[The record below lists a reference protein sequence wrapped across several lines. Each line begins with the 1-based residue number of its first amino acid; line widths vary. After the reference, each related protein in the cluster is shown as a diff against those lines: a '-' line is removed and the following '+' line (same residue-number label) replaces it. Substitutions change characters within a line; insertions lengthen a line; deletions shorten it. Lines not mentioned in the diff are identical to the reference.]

1 MVLKENAYITSS
13 CCHLCYLDLLNI
25 TCEETEII
33 YLIRLKKVYSEP
45 GCPPLPAFWPQHMV
59 VHEVDEYQDGG
70 SVEIDHNHREE
81 VCGARGICGWVED
94 E

>member
-1 MVLKENAYITSS
+1 MPPSLLSRLAEHYT
-13 CCHLCYLDLLNI
+13 YLL
-25 TCEETEII
+25 T
-33 YLIRLKKVYSEP
+33 KVYSEP